1 MSSPRTP
8 RKSRS
13 KPAPI
18 ITAPELPRR
27 PQPTDYDGGFAEL
40 LHAMRQQWAGGINSS
55 APLFHTDA
63 GSAASSLYDVFL
75 SHLPAELKPHY
86 ACRCCRKFVERFG
99 DVVVVDAKTGKTS
112 SALWP
117 TAGVPEAF
125 RLAIAE
131 IRNLVHAAAI
141 TGVLVSSEAHLGSLD
156 TPPWSHMSLVW
167 PIARRHSSPLK
178 TAEAH
183 AAALKEERGMLVRGL
198 GDFTVEHLT
207 KALTLLSSGTLVRP
221 EKGEPLVKW
230 AVQQHAAFGKLK
242 GPAYDNM
249 LWLTAATAPTG
260 FCHIRSGVV
269 GTLLED
275 ITAGLD
281 VAAIVKR
288 WAEKLDPMQYMRAQ
302 VAPAAGQ
309 LKRAE
314 SVIEKMAAAGSL
326 RRRYA
331 LRGDVVETI
340 WEARVPASPQPS
352 GPVFGHLTAKPA
364 KAPGS
369 PKMLDL
375 PEQRMTLEKFRR
387 TVLATATQI
396 EYLVPTATTQ
406 LAALVTT
413 ADPESPPI
421 LQWDLAEKRNP
432 VSIYSS
438 QADPSRWGLQPGS
451 FVAVDLVT
459 LMPYHWGGS
468 TTPNQKEGVLLALRG
483 CRDVYRAQGGGFLPE
498 YLRADLR
505 EIRSALDAYAR
516 SATVEGNSEG
526 VVAGLA
532 LMKTSDVATTKSAP
546 HGTDTDVIL
555 VFDESGSMSSKVR
568 EINAQAEA
576 IRQQLR
582 TDMPQSVVSVLRF
595 GSTLFWEREQLAGQ
609 VLPIRLTA
617 ERGGTCLHQAIV
629 QACHKAQTSGKATLI
644 YLLTD
649 GEATDGQY
657 SETSRAAI
665 AAAMASG
672 LVTFGC
678 VGPQSAAGFFAGC
691 GIPQACVRAWDG
703 YDVRDLGVVTQQV
716 AQGIH
721 SYAAA
726 RATGATSIS
735 DFFTAP
741 VSGFG
746 DGVRLRVT
754 SAGQRQIVV
763 LDRWD

>member
-1 MSSPRTP
+1 
-8 RKSRS
+8 
-13 KPAPI
+13 
-18 ITAPELPRR
+18 
-27 PQPTDYDGGFAEL
+27 
-40 LHAMRQQWAGGINSS
+40 MRQHWANVVNT
-55 APLFHTDA
+55 AQPLFHTDA
-63 GSAASSLYDVFL
+63 GATISLYDVFL
-75 SHLPAELKPHY
+75 AHLPVELKPHY

-99 DVVVVDAKTGKTS
+99 DVVIVAATGAPK
-112 SALWP
+112 SALWA
-117 TAGVPEAF
+117 TTSGIPEAF
-125 RLAIAE
+125 KGAVNALREA
-131 IRNLVHAAAI
+131 VHSASI

-156 TPPWSHMSLVW
+156 TPPWSHMSLGW
-167 PIARRHSSPLK
+167 PMARRHSSPLK

-198 GDFTVEHLT
+198 SEFTVEQLN
-207 KALTLLSSGTLVRP
+207 KALTLLTSGTLVRP
-221 EKGEPLVKW
+221 EKGEPIVRW
-230 AVQQHAAFGKLK
+230 ALQQHAALAKLK
-242 GPAYDNM
+242 GAAYDNA
-249 LWLTAATAPTG
+249 LWLTAVTAPAG
-260 FCHIRSGVV
+260 FCHIRSGIA

-275 ITAGLD
+275 VAAGLD
-281 VAAIVKR
+281 VSTIARR
-288 WAEKLDPMQYMRAQ
+288 WAEKLDPTQYMRAQ

-314 SVIEKMAAAGSL
+314 SVIDKMAAAGSL

-331 LRGDVVETI
+331 VRQDVAETM
-340 WEARVPASPQPS
+340 WESRPQPVAAPRD
-352 GPVFGHLTAKPA
+352 GVFGHITPKAKPVKPA
-364 KAPGS
+364 TL
-369 PKMLDL
+369 LDL

-451 FVAVDLVT
+451 FVAVDLMMS
-459 LMPYHWGGS
+459 MPYHWDGA

-582 TDMPQSVVSVLRF
+582 ADMPQSVVSVLRF
-595 GSTLFWEREQLAGQ
+595 GSTLLWEREQLAGQ
-609 VLPIRLTA
+609 VLPIRLT
-617 ERGGTCLHQAIV
+617 TKHSDTYLHQAIA
-629 QACHKAQTSGKATLI
+629 QACRKAQASGKATLI

-649 GEATDGQY
+649 GEATDGHY
-657 SETSRAAI
+657 SETSRSAI

-703 YDVRDLGVVTQQV
+703 YDVHDLGVVTQQV

>member
-1 MSSPRTP
+1 MSSPRTL
-8 RKSRS
+8 RKSRA
-13 KPAPI
+13 KTTAPI
-18 ITAPELPRR
+18 APDLPRR
-27 PQPTDYDGGFAEL
+27 PQPTDYDGGFTDL
-40 LHAMRQQWAGGINSS
+40 LQAMRQHWANVVNT
-55 APLFHTDA
+55 AQPLFHTDA
-63 GSAASSLYDVFL
+63 GATVSLYDVFL
-75 SHLPAELKPHY
+75 AHLPVELKPHY

-99 DVVVVDAKTGKTS
+99 DVVIVAATGVPK
-112 SALWP
+112 SALWA
-117 TAGVPEAF
+117 TTSGIPEAF
-125 RLAIAE
+125 KGAVNALREA
-131 IRNLVHAAAI
+131 VHSASI
-141 TGVLVSSEAHLGSLD
+141 TGVLVSSDAHLGSLD

-167 PIARRHSSPLK
+167 PTSRRYSSPLK

-198 GDFTVEHLT
+198 SEFTVEHLN

-221 EKGEPLVKW
+221 EKGEPIVRW
-230 AVQQHAAFGKLK
+230 ALQQHAALAKLK
-242 GPAYDNM
+242 GSAYDNA

-281 VAAIVKR
+281 VAAIAKR

-352 GPVFGHLTAKPA
+352 GSVFGHLAAKPA
-364 KAPGS
+364 KAPGN
-369 PKMLDL
+369 PKVLDL
-375 PEQRMTLEKFRR
+375 PEQHMTLEKFRR

-396 EYLVPTATTQ
+396 EYLVPTTTTQ
-406 LAALVTT
+406 FAAMVTAT
-413 ADPESPPI
+413 DPESPSI

-438 QADPSRWGLQPGS
+438 QSDPSRWGLLPGS
-451 FVAVDLVT
+451 FVAVNFVT
-459 LMPYHWGGS
+459 SMPYHWDGA

-498 YLRADLR
+498 YLRTDLR

-516 SATVEGNSEG
+516 SATVEGNVEG

-532 LMKTSDVATTKSAP
+532 LMKTCDVATTQAAP
-546 HGTDTDVIL
+546 HGIDTDVIL
-555 VFDESGSMSSKVR
+555 VFDESGSMASKVR

-576 IRQQLR
+576 IRQQLC

-595 GSTLFWEREQLAGQ
+595 GSTLLWEREQLAGQ
-609 VLPIRLTA
+609 VLPIRLGSD
-617 ERGGTCLHQAIV
+617 RGGTCLHQAIAL
-629 QACHKAQTSGKATLI
+629 ACRKAQTGGKATLI

-649 GEATDGQY
+649 GEATDGHY
-657 SETSRAAI
+657 SETSRSAI
-665 AAAMASG
+665 AAAMSSG

-754 SAGQRQIVV
+754 SPGQRQIIV